1 MVEPVDTDLGRHRFH
16 HAIIGDTAYK
26 LLVSDQRRSLH
37 AKTAEILSNGT
48 AAKDYPAAS
57 LALLAHHFEQ
67 ADLHVQAVDFL
78 TRALTIVERQ
88 PQLANSVTRGHWNHK
103 IAETLKALG
112 HYQRAADFVFESA
125 RLLDRAPPT
134 TTCAALVSA
143 LGSFA
148 GYRLRPHR
156 AAQPAA
162 MRDPMIAA
170 AEINMT
176 LSENHYE
183 LNKVPFSLAE
193 VLHGVN
199 LARSGGGDSTT
210 LAKIYMGMALISRA
224 LPWALD
230 GNDLQEKSIDIAERL
245 GDLPTISWVYMTSG
259 VFEMGKCGWDTGQA
273 HFQRSMAVADLCGE
287 RKNWETSMSS
297 LGNLKRVEGRFE
309 QAMACS
315 DATLAAARDRDI
327 SHAIAWS
334 HKGRLRDLLC
344 LNRLEEAREDCR
356 ILNQLLNDP
365 KKKGETND
373 NSNVMDG
380 YARALLALVDG
391 DLAGARTG
399 LNDAVSVVRG
409 MNRPQVFMVQN
420 ASFLCVAARSRWP

>member
-1 MVEPVDTDLGRHRFH
+1 MTCRKNPSTLPN
-16 HAIIGDTAYK
+16 AW
-26 LLVSDQRRSLH
+26 
-37 AKTAEILSNGT
+37 
-48 AAKDYPAAS
+48 
-57 LALLAHHFEQ
+57 
-67 ADLHVQAVDFL
+67 
-78 TRALTIVERQ
+78 
-88 PQLANSVTRGHWNHK
+88 VT
-103 IAETLKALG
+103 
-112 HYQRAADFVFESA
+112 Y
-125 RLLDRAPPT
+125 
-134 TTCAALVSA
+134 
-143 LGSFA
+143 
-148 GYRLRPHR
+148 
-156 AAQPAA
+156 
-162 MRDPMIAA
+162 
-170 AEINMT
+170 
-176 LSENHYE
+176 
-183 LNKVPFSLAE
+183 
-193 VLHGVN
+193 
-199 LARSGGGDSTT
+199 
-210 LAKIYMGMALISRA
+210 
-224 LPWALD
+224 
-230 GNDLQEKSIDIAERL
+230 
-245 GDLPTISWVYMTSG
+245 PTISWVYMTSG

-327 SHAIAWS
+327 SHAIVWP

-399 LNDAVSVVRG
+399 LNDAVSLVRG